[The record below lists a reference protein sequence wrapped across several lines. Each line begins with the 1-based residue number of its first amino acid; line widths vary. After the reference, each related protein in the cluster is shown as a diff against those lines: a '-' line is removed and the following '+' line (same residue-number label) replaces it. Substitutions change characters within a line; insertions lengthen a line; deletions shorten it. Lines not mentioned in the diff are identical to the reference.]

1 MQEAL
6 HTTLKGGTMERP
18 TYEQLMERP
27 ELIEKCMRQAEQ
39 ERAQAAGESYA
50 ELRNAL
56 SRALRAMAL
65 RFPQFGRT
73 RTA

>member
-6 HTTLKGGTMERP
+6 QMTLKGGTMERL
-18 TYEQLMERP
+18 TYQDLMEHP

-39 ERAQAAGESYA
+39 ERAQAAAEFYA
-50 ELRNAL
+50 ELRAAL
-56 SRALRAMAL
+56 SRALRAMTP
-65 RFPQFGRT
+65 RFPQINRT